1 MEAKMSLQSR
11 RELLNR
17 VRARYLE
24 AGRKEKSRILDE
36 FLQATGYHRK
46 YAVAVLQADPGST
59 PNRRQR
65 KRASKYGE
73 EVKAIL
79 IQVWLAA
86 NQICTKRLIP
96 FLPAFVDSL
105 ERCGQLSIDPE
116 ARELLLS
123 LSLST
128 ADRLLRSERI
138 KPRGRSTTRL
148 W

>member
-24 AGRKEKSRILDE
+24 ASRKEKSRILDE

-46 YAVAVLQADPGST
+46 YAVAVLQADPAST

-79 IQVWLAA
+79 IQGVCPVPGSAG
-86 NQICTKRLIP
+86 K
-96 FLPAFVDSL
+96 D
-105 ERCGQLSIDPE
+105 
-116 ARELLLS
+116 
-123 LSLST
+123 
-128 ADRLLRSERI
+128 
-138 KPRGRSTTRL
+138 
-148 W
+148 

>member
-17 VRARYLE
+17 VRSRYL
-24 AGRKEKSRILDE
+24 AASRKEKSRILDE

-46 YAVAVLQADPGST
+46 YAVAMLRMEPAST
-59 PNRRQR
+59 PNKRQR
-65 KRASKYGE
+65 KRVSKYGE
-73 EVKAIL
+73 AVNGAL

-105 ERCGQLSIDPE
+105 ERCGQLNIDP
-116 ARELLLS
+116 
-123 LSLST
+123 T
-128 ADRLLRSERI
+128 AVT
-138 KPRGRSTTRL
+138 G
-148 W
+148 